1 MTQVLSNKNVFKD
14 KPSTITHAVSYME
27 KYKENEINDDGT
39 INDNPQIKVGVNI
52 NYHTDW
58 QSAVKDKENLNKI
71 TNREYFDIVIWV
83 RSDNV

>member
-1 MTQVLSNKNVFKD
+1 MTQVLSNKNIFKD
-14 KPSTITHAVSYME
+14 KPSNITHAVSYKQ
-27 KYKENEINDDGT
+27 KYKENVINDDGT

-58 QSAVKDKENLNKI
+58 QSALKDKENLNKI
-71 TNREYFDIVIWV
+71 TNREYFDIVMWV